1 MAGSAFRNGAA
12 WYDALS
18 GGGRRLEREGNFLL
32 GALSRAGGARRVLDT
47 ACGTGVHAL
56 FFAEHG
62 ASVAARDLSPDMIDV
77 ARQRRPHPG
86 VNYAGGDMRHP
97 PDGPWD
103 LILCL
108 GNSLSLL
115 PARED
120 AAAFFRNSA
129 AVLAPEGRLVVQVLN
144 YALPALRQPRT
155 RVETAT
161 LDSAE
166 VRAEKRFFPEED
178 RTGLE
183 IIYTA
188 ARDGIVESHEE
199 TAWLNHWDR
208 ALLESLAG
216 NAGLC
221 LEECLGGYDGAAF
234 DAEKSGDLIMVW
246 RRE

>member
-18 GGGRRLEREGNFLL
+18 GGGRRLEREGGFLL

-56 FFAEHG
+56 FFAGHG
-62 ASVAARDLSPDMIDV
+62 ASVAARDLSPDMIAV

-86 VNYAGGDMRHP
+86 IAYATGDMRHP
-97 PDGPWD
+97 PEGPWD

-108 GNSLSLL
+108 GNSLCLL
-115 PARED
+115 PVRED
-120 AAAFFRNSA
+120 AALFFRNNA
-129 AVLAPEGRLVVQVLN
+129 AVLAPEGRLAVQVLN
-144 YALPALRQPRT
+144 YALPGMRKPRT
-155 RVETAT
+155 RMEMAT
-161 LDSAE
+161 LDDAA
-166 VRAEKRFFPEED
+166 VRVEKRFFPEGD
-178 RTGLE
+178 RTRLE
-183 IIYTA
+183 ITYTA
-188 ARDGIVESHEE
+188 ERDGEAEMHAE

-208 ALLESLAG
+208 ELLEGLAG
-216 NAGLC
+216 DAGLR

-246 RRE
+246 RRG